1 MSDFKS
7 VIIENIIRERDKE
20 REREKIKKYEKIM
33 AHHLYLAICL

>member
-20 REREKIKKYEKIM
+20 REREKIKK
-33 AHHLYLAICL
+33 LRYLNLLNIGGTSK